1 MKITPTQ
8 ANKLI
13 DLLLGD
19 FNDSDKPENR
29 VARKLR
35 NPNSDITLDGNTL
48 WVKSDASAQTI
59 KIHNHALSLGYYA
72 GAALKRCANRP
83 TNCTAQELT
92 LMVQEILE
100 VERISVSL
108 AYNNERI
115 TVKATGRGG
124 KECIFTS
131 PEELR
136 EYVAHS
142 LIDGTELPDIRP
154 AAIEVGIML
163 QRAIKL
169 NRQLDTTMDAAL
181 GNQSEGV

>member
-1 MKITPTQ
+1 MEITPTQ

-19 FNDSDKPENR
+19 FNDSDKLENR
-29 VARKLR
+29 IARKLCE
-35 NPNSDITLDGNTL
+35 PYSDITLDGNTL
-48 WVKSDASAQTI
+48 WVKSGAAAHTI
-59 KIHNHALSLGYYA
+59 KIYNHALSLGYYIDDK
-72 GAALKRCANRP
+72 LKNSANRP

-100 VERISVSL
+100 VERISVTL
-108 AYNNERI
+108 AYNNEWI
-115 TVKATGRGG
+115 TVKATDQDG
-124 KECIFTS
+124 KECMFTS

-142 LIDGTELPDIRP
+142 LLNGAELSDIRP

-169 NRQLDTTMDAAL
+169 NRQLATTMDAAL